1 MDRGGPPQSQ
11 PARQEQEQG
20 SLFRSLGSPGVQQ
33 QPLAGSVGIPMFA
46 HNNLNS
52 NNMGPAPRPIMASDL
67 ERLARW
73 EQAQSQ
79 NNPQLQVPHGMV
91 RPPLPRPTLFSD
103 ERIMHDMMQ
112 RQGYRGDGM
121 LGYPSPMQPN
131 GERYARGPTPP
142 QPPPQVRN
150 YNPYPPGITMSR
162 EERGVPAP
170 MTQQQASD
178 AVIAESIAALLKS
191 NVRLDDPHE
200 GRSSRNKTEHS
211 DDRNRFGQR
220 GNALETPAANRK
232 HHDHQDSEETHGE
245 SRKSDKPKH
254 QYQQRQNRWVDI
266 MDHRHDGRK
275 PLASMTVVNDALLS
289 MAEGLSPT
297 EEDRMSWS
305 TAFEFVEKRVKE
317 LLGNDV
323 NAQLFGSTANGLC
336 VRSSNDID
344 VSVQVTLP
352 EGEEGE
358 ERKTALI
365 ESIGEMFEGLGMKD
379 VLILGHARVPVV
391 KFVYPLTGTHVD
403 ITINN
408 TLACL
413 NTRLLADYCAIDP
426 RLSQLVLIVKNWAK
440 KRQVNDPYQGT
451 LSSYCYVLMCIF
463 HLQTRSPPILPVL
476 QEMPP
481 TISQNVGEW
490 EVKYFDAVSTLSQ
503 YGAKNTQS
511 VAELVWEFFEYWAW
525 RHDYSNSVISIRLG
539 KSISKEEKG
548 WTKRVGRDRHLLC
561 VEDPFVL
568 SHDLGRTVDR
578 QSKDVL
584 RKEFF
589 RAATILRDYQDPHKY
604 LFRAYIPRTTKP
616 S

>member
-11 PARQEQEQG
+11 PARQEQDQT
-20 SLFRSLGSPGVQQ
+20 SLCHSLGSPGVQH
-33 QPLAGSVGIPMFA
+33 PTGSVGIPMFA
-46 HNNLNS
+46 HNNFNA

-79 NNPQLQVPHGMV
+79 NNPQLQVPPGMI
-91 RPPLPRPTLFSD
+91 RPPPPRSTLFSD
-103 ERIMHDMMQ
+103 ERIMQDMMQ
-112 RQGYRGDGM
+112 PQDFRRDGM
-121 LGYPSPMQPN
+121 LGGYPFPMQPS
-131 GERYARGPTPP
+131 GERYMGGVAPP

-150 YNPYPPGITMSR
+150 HNQYPSPVIASR
-162 EERGVPAP
+162 EERGAP
-170 MTQQQASD
+170 MTQQEASD

-200 GRSSRNKTEHS
+200 NLAPMGRNE
-211 DDRNRFGQR
+211 DLDGRNRFGNR
-220 GNALETPAANRK
+220 GMESEIPGNRK
-232 HHDHQDSEETHGE
+232 HHEHQDGEETLDE
-245 SRKSDKPKH
+245 SKKSDRPKF

-275 PLASMTVVNDALLS
+275 PVGSMAVLNDELLA

-297 EEDRMSWS
+297 AEDRRSWR

-317 LLGNDV
+317 LLGTDV
-323 NAQLFGSTANGLC
+323 KAQLFGSTANGLC

-344 VSVQVTLP
+344 VSIQVVLP

-358 ERKTALI
+358 EKRTALI
-365 ESIGEMFEGLGMKD
+365 ESIGEMFEELEMND

-391 KFVYPLTGTHVD
+391 KFVYPVTGTHVD

-413 NTRLLADYCAIDP
+413 NTKLLADYCAIDP
-426 RLSQLVLIVKNWAK
+426 RLAQLVLIVKNWAK

-463 HLQTRSPPILPVL
+463 HLQTRNPPILPVL
-476 QEMPP
+476 QEMPA
-481 TISQNVGEW
+481 TISQTVGEW
-490 EVKYFDAVSTLSQ
+490 EVKYFDTVSTLSQ

-539 KSISKEEKG
+539 KSISKEDKG

-578 QSKDVL
+578 QSKDVM

-589 RAATILRDYQDPHKY
+589 RAATVLRDYQNPAKL
-604 LFRAYIPRTTKP
+604 LFRAYIPRTKNP

>member
-232 HHDHQDSEETHGE
+232 HHDHQDGEETHGE

-275 PLASMTVVNDALLS
+275 PLASMAVVNDALLS

-323 NAQLFGSTANGLC
+323 NAPIIWINSKW
-336 VRSSNDID
+336 
-344 VSVQVTLP
+344 SV
-352 EGEEGE
+352 
-358 ERKTALI
+358 
-365 ESIGEMFEGLGMKD
+365 
-379 VLILGHARVPVV
+379 
-391 KFVYPLTGTHVD
+391 
-403 ITINN
+403 
-408 TLACL
+408 C
-413 NTRLLADYCAIDP
+413 
-426 RLSQLVLIVKNWAK
+426 
-440 KRQVNDPYQGT
+440 
-451 LSSYCYVLMCIF
+451 
-463 HLQTRSPPILPVL
+463 
-476 QEMPP
+476 QE
-481 TISQNVGEW
+481 Q
-490 EVKYFDAVSTLSQ
+490 
-503 YGAKNTQS
+503 
-511 VAELVWEFFEYWAW
+511 
-525 RHDYSNSVISIRLG
+525 
-539 KSISKEEKG
+539 
-548 WTKRVGRDRHLLC
+548 
-561 VEDPFVL
+561 
-568 SHDLGRTVDR
+568 
-578 QSKDVL
+578 
-584 RKEFF
+584 
-589 RAATILRDYQDPHKY
+589 
-604 LFRAYIPRTTKP
+604 
-616 S
+616 